1 MRIQGAGRGRGISAI
16 PSPPLRKCAPRGED
30 LQARRATHSMAEKPA
45 RPYRIEDLL
54 RVLARLRDPETGCP
68 WDREQ
73 SFATIA
79 PYTIEEAYEVADAIA
94 RSDLDALKDE
104 LGDLLLQ
111 VVYHARMAEED
122 GRFAFGG
129 VVDAITAKMIRR
141 HPHVF
146 EDASLREAFL
156 TSGTW
161 ERIKAEEKA
170 TRGEAARRGGDE
182 AWSLLDDV
190 PVALPAL
197 TRAVKLQSR
206 AARVGFDWPSLA
218 PVLAKIEEEI
228 AELKSAIAGEK
239 READAPASKKVSEEF
254 GDLLFVMANVARHLG
269 IDPEGA
275 LREANAKFVRRF
287 HSTEAALRAEGR
299 TPEDAT
305 LEEMDQLW
313 DEAKAKETK
322 A

>member
-1 MRIQGAGRGRGISAI
+1 
-16 PSPPLRKCAPRGED
+16 
-30 LQARRATHSMAEKPA
+30 MAEKSPSA
-45 RPYRIEDLL
+45 YGIEDLL
-54 RVLARLRDPETGCP
+54 RVMVRLRDPETGCP

-73 SFATIA
+73 TFATIA

-94 RSDLDALKDE
+94 RGDLDALKDE

-122 GRFAFGG
+122 GRFAFGD

-146 EDASLREAFL
+146 EDARLREAFL
-156 TSGTW
+156 TNGTW
-161 ERIKAEEKA
+161 ERIKSEEKA
-170 TRGEAARRGGDE
+170 TRGSATRGSASRGATDE
-182 AWSLLDDV
+182 AGSLLDDV

-197 TRAVKLQSR
+197 TRAVKLQKK

-218 PVLAKIEEEI
+218 PVLAKLEEEI
-228 AELKSAIAGEK
+228 AELKSAIA
-239 READAPASKKVSEEF
+239 DKKSAKVTEEF
-254 GDLLFVMANVARHLG
+254 GDLLFVVANVARHLG
-269 IDPEGA
+269 VDPEGA
-275 LREANAKFVRRF
+275 LRDANAKFVRRF
-287 HSTEAALRAEGR
+287 RSIEAALRAEGR

-313 DEAKAKETK
+313 DEAKAAETK

>member
-1 MRIQGAGRGRGISAI
+1 
-16 PSPPLRKCAPRGED
+16 
-30 LQARRATHSMAEKPA
+30 MAEKSP
-45 RPYRIEDLL
+45 RPYGIEDLL
-54 RVLARLRDPETGCP
+54 RVMARLRDPETGCP

-73 SFATIA
+73 TFASIA

-122 GRFAFGG
+122 GRFAFGD

-146 EDASLREAFL
+146 EDASLRDAFL
-156 TSGTW
+156 ASGTW

-170 TRGEAARRGGDE
+170 TRGSAARGDAARGATDE
-182 AWSLLDDV
+182 AGSLLNDV

-197 TRAVKLQSR
+197 TRAVKLQKK

-228 AELKSAIAGEK
+228 AELKSAIAEE
-239 READAPASKKVSEEF
+239 REARGAPSQKITEEF

-269 IDPEGA
+269 VDPEA
-275 LREANAKFVRRF
+275 SLRDANAKFVRRF
-287 HSTEAALRAEGR
+287 RSIEAALRAEGR

-305 LEEMDQLW
+305 LEELDQLW
-313 DEAKAKETK
+313 DEAKAAETAGKE
-322 A
+322 